1 MTEDSAKVLTK
12 IIEAQQKQLEN
23 SQQQIS
29 MMTKEFVKFST
40 LIEKLEA
47 NDNKSRK

>member
-12 IIEAQQKQLEN
+12 IIDAQQKQLEN

-29 MMTKEFVKFST
+29 IMTKEFVKFST
-40 LIEKLEA
+40 LIEKISKNQL
-47 NDNKSRK
+47 